1 MFLPSAVYETLPA
14 LYITGGV
21 AAISTINSAVAILSG
36 ITLGFAGILIY
47 SLRRKHRLSKAGPRR
62 HY

>member
-1 MFLPSAVYETLPA
+1 MFLPSPIYETLPA

-21 AAISTINSAVAILSG
+21 AAVSTINSASAILSG

-47 SLRRKHRLSKAGPRR
+47 SLRRKYRLKKSMPHRR
-62 HY
+62 